1 MTKAFDEVEDLV
13 FSVKDRPLTT
23 DEMNKIESLK
33 PEMTEQEREL
43 DLLFLLETVDVPE
56 FYETNGS
63 A

>member
-13 FSVKDRPLTT
+13 FSVEDRTLTV

-56 FYETNGS
+56 FYENDGRT
-63 A
+63 

>member
-1 MTKAFDEVEDLV
+1 VTKAFDEVEDLV
-13 FSVKDRPLTT
+13 FSVEDRPLSI

-56 FYETNGS
+56 FYENNERT
-63 A
+63 